1 VLIRVRREDAAEG
14 GIRPPGSE
22 TGDFVA
28 MKRLANFKIIL
39 GDGSVVGPSVLP
51 DHLRM
56 TYYNLCHDRK
66 ALFHRHLK
74 QINPMLAAGMI
85 AETAT
90 IAEGIRASSSTTSL
104 KDLAVWK
111 TILESFE
118 LMGTDVAFMRKRIDD
133 LLGLLGDPSS
143 RLGMEEPEGYKKMK
157 LEQARLV
164 KQARALEARV
174 SIIKDALKEIDAE
187 MNMVGP
193 NAKKKQVVRQLASS
207 PW

>member
-1 VLIRVRREDAAEG
+1 
-14 GIRPPGSE
+14 
-22 TGDFVA
+22 

-66 ALFHRHLK
+66 ALLHRHLK

-118 LMGTDVAFMRKRIDD
+118 LMGTDVAFV
-133 LLGLLGDPSS
+133 
-143 RLGMEEPEGYKKMK
+143 K
-157 LEQARLV
+157 LY
-164 KQARALEARV
+164 ALTNATK
-174 SIIKDALKEIDAE
+174 S
-187 MNMVGP
+187 P
-193 NAKKKQVVRQLASS
+193 N
-207 PW
+207 